1 MTSVTATG
9 SRTHYLAQLLPP
21 SERPVIRP
29 AVRNRVA
36 PGKLDFARKL
46 RKRPTRAE
54 ALLWSHL
61 RRRQLLG
68 AKFRRQ
74 VIIYGWIVD
83 FYCPEIRLVVEVDG
97 SSHDQRQLQD
107 QYRDRVMIGAG
118 FSVLRLSNELVTTDM
133 VRSTTYVLGAITYC
147 RGP

>member
-1 MTSVTATG
+1 MTSVTTTA

-21 SERPVIRP
+21 SERPAIRP
-29 AVRNRVA
+29 AIRNRVA
-36 PGKLDFARKL
+36 PGKRDFARKL
-46 RKRPTRAE
+46 RKRPTCAE

-61 RRRQLLG
+61 RQRQLLG

-118 FSVLRLSNELVTTDM
+118 FSVLRLSNELVTIDL
-133 VRSTTYVLGAITYC
+133 VRSMTYVLGAITYC